1 MKYGVHLPNFGVF
14 GTAKVM
20 AALAKDAENA
30 GWDGFFI
37 WDHVARPIIYDLVD
51 PWIALTAVALATE
64 TIKFGTMVTPLPRR
78 RPQILARET
87 ASLDVLSDGRLILGV
102 GPGSGR
108 PQEWANFNDETDL
121 KIRAKMTDEALD
133 VLTGLWSG
141 EPFDFEGDYYSVS
154 DSQFLPRPVSQ
165 PRIPIWIGGYYPHKP
180 PMRRAAKWDGMF
192 MLIDETEDKFKA
204 LKESLEYIQQH
215 RDSDAP
221 FDMIYLDQTPD
232 GTPSDALQESAHKAG
247 DAGATWW
254 IVNIDPR
261 RYGFEWDAEWD
272 FERMRQTIL
281 EGPPR

>member
-1 MKYGVHLPNFGVF
+1 
-14 GTAKVM
+14 
-20 AALAKDAENA
+20 
-30 GWDGFFI
+30 
-37 WDHVARPIIYDLVD
+37 
-51 PWIALTAVALATE
+51 
-64 TIKFGTMVTPLPRR
+64 MVTPLPRR

-141 EPFDFEGDYYSVS
+141 EPFEFEGNYYSVS

-192 MLIDETEDKFKA
+192 MLVDETEDKFKA

-232 GTPSDALQESAHKAG
+232 SVPSEALQESAHNAG